1 MLLYGLST
9 ELVHS
14 EKLHPREKAEY
25 INLLGHLEQLANVVF
40 GERVKNNA
48 IDQVSRECLCE
59 VGETAVC
66 SPFKGNPAV
75 VDIGGQRVLIAAM
88 GELGGGGGGG
98 RWEGGE
104 ETRERER
111 EGERER
117 QRERDEIS
125 FNASI
130 FL

>member
-1 MLLYGLST
+1 MLLYGLPT

-66 SPFKGNPAV
+66 SPFKGDPAV
-75 VDIGGQRVLIAAM
+75 VDIGSQRVLIAAT
-88 GELGGGGGGG
+88 GEWGEVGKG
-98 RWEGGE
+98 RE
-104 ETRERER
+104 ERKQERERER
-111 EGERER
+111 ESVMQGIIW
-117 QRERDEIS
+117 DEP
-125 FNASI
+125 
-130 FL
+130 